1 MLRMQ
6 TSEFAYLEPR
16 PGVLTLHGE
25 LTISTARELHAV
37 LFATLD
43 QHGMLELDLLNV
55 TKLDTAGVQLL
66 VAAHREISTRGKQLR
81 WLGFSL
87 AVQDMFELLDLG
99 EMLGRPG
106 AVLWS

>member
-1 MLRMQ
+1 MQ

-25 LTISTARELHAV
+25 LTIATARELHAA
-37 LFATLD
+37 LSATLE
-43 QHGMLELDLLNV
+43 QHGTLELDLLNV

-66 VAAHREISTRGKQLR
+66 VAAHRDVSARGKQLR

-87 AVQDMFELLDLG
+87 AVQDVFDLLDLA
-99 EMLGRPG
+99 ELLGRPG